1 MPQFDAAHFPAE
13 IIWTLVSFALLFALL
28 KWLVLPRIIAALE
41 ARTRMIREEI
51 EQARAQREQA
61 ETIRLQYEQRLQ
73 DIAAEAKRMFDEAEV
88 RIRQERHR
96 VMGEWKA
103 EMKRREMS
111 FHDEMEMA
119 RQQALRDIRQKTAEL
134 VTEATEKL
142 LQRHI
147 GEQDVDAVVDDIL
160 GHLQQE
166 ERKHT
171 RH

>member
-1 MPQFDAAHFPAE
+1 MPQFDVEHFPAE

-28 KWLVLPRIIAALE
+28 RWLVLPRIIASLE

-61 ETIRLQYEQRLQ
+61 EAVRLQYEQRLQ
-73 DIAAEAKRMFDEAEV
+73 DIAIEARRMFDEAEA

-96 VMGEWKA
+96 VMDEWKA
-103 EMKRREMS
+103 EMKRREMV
-111 FHDEMEMA
+111 FRDETEIA
-119 RQQALRDIRQKTAEL
+119 KQQALREIRSKTAEL

-142 LQRHI
+142 LAQHI
-147 GEQDVDAVVDDIL
+147 AEQDVDAVVNEIVR
-160 GHLQQE
+160 HLE
-166 ERKHT
+166 SRNPT